1 MVRFQNIF
9 IFPIDFNDFM
19 HPWGQL
25 DIALEALFIKIMEDN
40 GRKVKNVPQEW
51 HIDVEWHLQCIL
63 YRLVSDPDGPINRK
77 YTFSRHILRVQEGPE
92 GASRTNNRAARGG
105 LGVIWRHFG
114 TILHALG
121 SVSNHFR
128 YMSVDLESLWSVFK
142 IYSFFQ

>member
-9 IFPIDFNDFM
+9 IFPIYFNDFM

-92 GASRTNNRAARGG
+92 DARRTNDGASRGG
-105 LGVIWRHFG
+105 FGVIWRHFG

>member
-1 MVRFQNIF
+1 
-9 IFPIDFNDFM
+9 M

-92 GASRTNNRAARGG
+92 DANRTNDGASRTVWEGVGG
-105 LGVIWRHFG
+105 G
-114 TILHALG
+114 
-121 SVSNHFR
+121 
-128 YMSVDLESLWSVFK
+128 
-142 IYSFFQ
+142 